1 MHVDIDMPGPT
12 RAKPASSSSTSPSYA
27 VLLSGTHVIGKET
40 LAVSLANALGCSWIK
55 AEMAHNAAT
64 FGARSQAKR
73 GFDYGKVFGRIWS
86 SKLQRLGFPAS
97 SNEPDAGDEPGP
109 GDEALGRGVPGGTT
123 QQQQQQQKCAAVISL
138 YHMRKPARD
147 AIRDAMLAQSVKPVF
162 VILHITEETLSGRT
176 LGAEEPRLAERI
188 MAHKV
193 ADIQE
198 PLGEERDVILVDSL
212 RDVDALFPEIMEGV
226 AQQLQVGT

>member
-1 MHVDIDMPGPT
+1 MPGPSG
-12 RAKPASSSSTSPSYA
+12 AELASPSPSHA
-27 VLLSGTHVIGKET
+27 VLLSGTHVTGKET
-40 LAVSLANALGCSWIK
+40 LAVSLAKALGCPWIK
-55 AEMAHNAAT
+55 AEMAHSTAT
-64 FGARSQAKR
+64 FGARSQAGR

-97 SNEPDAGDEPGP
+97 SNEP
-109 GDEALGRGVPGGTT
+109 GDEATGQGEPGGT
-123 QQQQQQQKCAAVISL
+123 QQQQQQCAAVISL
-138 YHMRKPARD
+138 HHMRKPARD
-147 AIRDAMLAQSVKPVF
+147 AIRDAMLARSVRPVF

-226 AQQLQVGT
+226 ARKLQAGF

>member
-12 RAKPASSSSTSPSYA
+12 QAKPASSSSTSPSYA
-27 VLLSGTHVIGKET
+27 VLLSGTHVTGKET

-86 SKLQRLGFPAS
+86 SKLQRLGFLAS
-97 SNEPDAGDEPGP
+97 RNEPDAVSEP
-109 GDEALGRGVPGGTT
+109 DGTT
-123 QQQQQQQKCAAVISL
+123 EQQQQKCAAVISL

-176 LGAEEPRLAERI
+176 LGAEEPQLAERI

-198 PLGEERDVILVDSL
+198 PLGEEKDVILVDSL

-226 AQQLQVGT
+226 SQQLQGRE

>member
-1 MHVDIDMPGPT
+1 
-12 RAKPASSSSTSPSYA
+12 
-27 VLLSGTHVIGKET
+27 
-40 LAVSLANALGCSWIK
+40 
-55 AEMAHNAAT
+55 MAHNAAT
-64 FGARSQAKR
+64 FGARSQAGR

-86 SKLQRLGFPAS
+86 SKLQRLGFPS
-97 SNEPDAGDEPGP
+97 GRNDPGAGEKPVDETSGRGGP
-109 GDEALGRGVPGGTT
+109 GGR
-123 QQQQQQQKCAAVISL
+123 QQQCAAVISL

-147 AIRDAMLAQSVKPVF
+147 AIRDAMLARSVRPVF

-198 PLGEERDVILVDSL
+198 PLGEETDVILVDSL
-212 RDVDALFPEIMEGV
+212 RDVDALFPEIMEGIV
-226 AQQLQVGT
+226 RKLQVGG

>member
-1 MHVDIDMPGPT
+1 MGP
-12 RAKPASSSSTSPSYA
+12 ASPSYA
-27 VLLSGTHVIGKET
+27 VLLSGTHVTGKET
-40 LAVSLANALGCSWIK
+40 LAVQLAEALGCPWIK

-64 FGARSQAKR
+64 FGARSQARR

-86 SKLQRLGFPAS
+86 SKLQRLGLPAGG
-97 SNEPDAGDEPGP
+97 NEPAVGDVSEAEEPAGG
-109 GDEALGRGVPGGTT
+109 GPGGTPPRH
-123 QQQQQQQKCAAVISL
+123 QQKCAAVISL

-147 AIRDAMLAQSVKPVF
+147 AIRDAMLALFVKPVF
-162 VILHITEETLSGRT
+162 AILHITEETLSGRT
-176 LGAEEPRLAERI
+176 LGAEEPLLAERI

-212 RDVDALFPEIMEGV
+212 RDVDALFPEILEGV
-226 AQQLQVGT
+226 ARQLQAGV